1 MPACRSRTADGGWPW
16 IQARSP
22 SGHVFALLAHTDK
35 ATVDPLDLDQWVFY
49 VLPTA
54 VLDGH
59 TRSQHSI
66 TLRTLHEL
74 TAAVGFG
81 GLRQAVHKASEQA
94 GPS

>member
-1 MPACRSRTADGGWPW
+1 MIAVPEPGIEAG
-16 IQARSP
+16 
-22 SGHVFALLAHTDK
+22 LK

-54 VLDGH
+54 VLDGR

-66 TLRTLHEL
+66 TLKTLQGL

-81 GLRQAVHKASEQA
+81 EVCQAVHKTAEPP

>member
-1 MPACRSRTADGGWPW
+1 
-16 IQARSP
+16 
-22 SGHVFALLAHTDK
+22 
-35 ATVDPLDLDQWVFY
+35 

-66 TLRTLHEL
+66 TLRTMHEL